1 MNLAHPSRT
10 AKTVSQC
17 VINDL
22 WVKMKSVKC
31 NFSNAAALFTSLLYK
46 YYILTSQTFFHKKKK
61 KKICTLT
68 GQLVMLKVID
78 CLKICTC
85 QIHCLYCV
93 EEMKI
98 NSLILAQLI

>member
-1 MNLAHPSRT
+1 MQQLCLQAFCISIISQQ
-10 AKTVSQC
+10 AKH
-17 VINDL
+17 
-22 WVKMKSVKC
+22 
-31 NFSNAAALFTSLLYK
+31 
-46 YYILTSQTFFHKKKK
+46 FFIRKK